1 MEISGKNYEQ
11 NYDNHIKRLSPDCI
25 SPQRGFSK
33 NKINQSKL
41 SYKIVGKRTLNNSP
55 TLQTK

>member
-25 SPQRGFSK
+25 SPQRGFNK

-55 TLQTK
+55 TL